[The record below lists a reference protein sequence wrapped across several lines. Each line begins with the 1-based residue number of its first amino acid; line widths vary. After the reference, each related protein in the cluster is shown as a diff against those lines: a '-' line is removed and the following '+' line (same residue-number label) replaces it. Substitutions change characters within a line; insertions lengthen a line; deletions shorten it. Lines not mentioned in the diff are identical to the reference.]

1 MKNFIKI
8 ALVVAFGL
16 ASTALKA
23 QKLDTLVVH
32 TSAVCD
38 MCEETM
44 QKELAF
50 VSGVRS
56 ADLDLKTMD
65 LTVVYKA
72 KKTNEKEIITA
83 INRCGYD
90 AGDSPAIKEAYDNL
104 HSCCKKGAH

>member
-1 MKNFIKI
+1 MKNLVKI
-8 ALVVAFGL
+8 ALVLAFGL
-16 ASTALKA
+16 ISSTLKA

-32 TSAVCD
+32 TSAVCE

-65 LTVVYKA
+65 LTVVYKS
-72 KKTNEKEIITA
+72 KKTNEKEIIAA

-90 AGDSPAIKEAYDNL
+90 AGDSPTTPEAYDKL
-104 HSCCKKGAH
+104 HSCCKKGSH

>member
-1 MKNFIKI
+1 MKNFIKLI
-8 ALVVAFGL
+8 LIVVLAFT
-16 ASTALKA
+16 STTLKA
-23 QKLDTLVVH
+23 QKFKTFVVH

-44 QKELAF
+44 QKELTF

-65 LTVVYKA
+65 LTVVYKPN
-72 KKTNEKEIITA
+72 KTNEKEIVTA

-90 AGDSPAIKEAYDNL
+90 AGDSPAVKEAYENL
-104 HSCCKKGAH
+104 HSCCKKEAH